1 MLYSNCAFKV
11 NTFCFMMLNI
21 FKFFI
26 AVSDKIQQFLNLSYK
41 VMLKQLL
48 AYIGAIKMCL
58 IFGKQQLPIVT

>member
-1 MLYSNCAFKV
+1 
-11 NTFCFMMLNI
+11 MMLNI